1 MMGDFYNMGWGG
13 GFGFGF
19 GWIFM
24 LLFWGLIVWVIIYLV
39 KNSSSNGCC
48 GGKHDDKNGQSGKAA
63 LDILKE
69 RYAKGELSKEDFDKM
84 KNDLQ

>member
-24 LLFWGLIVWVIIYLV
+24 LLFWGLIIWAIIMLA
-39 KNSSSNGCC
+39 KNLANGGCC
-48 GGKHDDKNGQSGKAA
+48 ETRQNKDGQNDNNAMN
-63 LDILKE
+63 ILKE